1 MKRFKKTAGFT
12 LVELIVVIAI
22 MAILAGV
29 AVPTYN
35 GYIKKAKSANDT
47 QILAAV
53 NNAFASACT
62 ENGVD
67 VKDVDSATIAVTEQK
82 VYGLSTFTDAES
94 GVKAEQVAPFFTKY
108 YLGNE
113 DKVFET
119 ENVNSLVWNTEN
131 NSFEISAEYTSTLI
145 QLSNG
150 KFLEVSKDDMEA
162 ILNSTYADMSAA
174 DITELVKTL
183 NKSATTLA
191 KIVKAFKQDA
201 RIANVLVYEQL
212 ITSDAANKLNASEMA
227 NGLQM
232 VTAKELARTNDI
244 QGLLNLDL
252 GTNALG
258 LIKGLG
264 TSGGTKTVSAL
275 ALQYALVESYANSSY
290 DTGNVIKYRAT
301 IDKFP
306 FYEERTYN
314 SASEFIADQSSN
326 DPVAVISK
334 IQEQEDYKTY
344 AASEQF
350 TKDVNGFVGTMSIL
364 GKHIGTI
371 SNPGV
376 IDINQYFESGIN
388 SQDVQDALKG
398 VYRK

>member
-275 ALQYALVESYANSSY
+275 TLQYALVESYANSSY

-301 IDKFP
+301 
-306 FYEERTYN
+306 TYN

-376 IDINQYFESGIN
+376 IDINQYFESGLY